1 LIPDKYLDKIRRILL
16 IVELCDVQS
25 VKTTRRYFVP
35 GKRLKAI
42 IKEKFAIN
50 NRNWDIYAALFQ
62 AVDKFAGVSKY
73 PVIGPVMKKILR
85 FDHPE
90 KNYTQGYVINL
101 DKSLRS
107 SRNVV
112 LPIML
117 VEKAIQESSYRAI
130 MHKCI
135 CRDGGVRCRNYP
147 ADFGCIFIGE
157 GSRVT
162 EKRGIARSVSIDE
175 ALAHIRKA
183 AEYGLVCQTIWVEA
197 EEFVWGIDS
206 DKLHHFLEICF
217 CCPCCCVALKNYRR
231 VGKDIQDRFRSVGW
245 KAQVMKECTSCGA
258 CETRC
263 PKQAIQIQNQQV
275 TVTQDCIGCG
285 LCAAVCPEDAIDII
299 QVSPMKEHINDYF
312 FGFRPEV

>member
-1 LIPDKYLDKIRRILL
+1 MLL
-16 IVELCDVQS
+16 FVESCDVQP
-25 VKTTRRYFVP
+25 VQTTRRYLVS
-35 GKRLKAI
+35 RNSLKAI

-50 NRNWDIYAALFQ
+50 NRNWGIYTAIFQ
-62 AVDKFAGVSKY
+62 TVDKLAGVSKY
-73 PVIGPVMKKILR
+73 PVVGPIMKKILR

-101 DKSLRS
+101 DKSLRANQ
-107 SRNVV
+107 NVV
-112 LPIML
+112 LPITL

-135 CRDGGVRCRNYP
+135 CRDGGIKCKDYP

-175 ALAHIRKA
+175 ALAHVRKA
-183 AEYGLVCQTIWVEA
+183 AGYGLVCQTIWVEA

-206 DKLHHFLEICF
+206 DKMHQFLEICF
-217 CCPCCCVALKNYRR
+217 CCPCCCIALKNYRR
-231 VGKDIQDRFRSVGW
+231 VGKDIQDRFRSIGW
-245 KAQVMKECTSCGA
+245 KAHVIKECSACGV

-263 PKQAIQIQNQQV
+263 PKQAIRIQNRQV
-275 TVTQDCIGCG
+275 RVTEDCIGCG
-285 LCAAVCPEDAIDII
+285 ICAAVCPENAIDIDQI
-299 QVSPMKEHINDYF
+299 SPIKEHINDYF
-312 FGFRPEV
+312 FGFRPKV